1 MKSLYSSLI
10 VPALLITA
18 IGCQPQPSALTDAQ
32 KAAIAD
38 SARAVVQDVVR
49 GIHNLN
55 GPAVFA
61 RISSDPDARFLENGF
76 LYASYRAFKDSLF
89 GDFPALDSLAIESDA
104 SDVVV
109 LGAEAAVVTE
119 SFHFAATTKA
129 GEDLEGQGVASI
141 VVQLRAGRWQI
152 VHSHESELNVAGV
165 DTTFAPAPEAERS
178 SRKK

>member
-1 MKSLYSSLI
+1 MKTSRSTFILLAFVI
-10 VPALLITA
+10 VAFA
-18 IGCQPQPSALTDAQ
+18 CQPQPSALTDAQ
-32 KAAIAD
+32 KAVIAD

-49 GIHNLN
+49 GVQNLN
-55 GPAVFA
+55 AQAVFA
-61 RISSDPDARFLENGF
+61 RFSSDPDARFLENGF
-76 LYASYRAFKDSLF
+76 LYASYSAFKDSLT
-89 GDFPALDSLAIESDA
+89 GDLPTLDSLSAQIDA

-119 SFHFAATTKA
+119 SFHFMARTKA

-152 VHSHESELNVAGV
+152 VHSHESELNVAV
-165 DTTFAPAPEAERS
+165 EDSTSAQPPEAERS

>member
-1 MKSLYSSLI
+1 MKRSLSSLV
-10 VPALLITA
+10 VPAFVIIA
-18 IGCQPQPSALTDAQ
+18 FACQPQPSSLTDAQ

-49 GIHNLN
+49 GVQGLN

-61 RISSDPDARFLENGF
+61 RFSSDPDARFLENGF
-76 LYASYRAFKDSLF
+76 LYASYSAFKDSLY
-89 GDFPALDSLAIESDA
+89 GDFPTLDSLSAQIVA

-109 LGAEAAVVTE
+109 LGAEAAVITE
-119 SFHFAATTKA
+119 SFRFKAMTKA

-152 VHSHESELNVAGV
+152 VHSHESELNVTEE
-165 DTTFAPAPEAERS
+165 DTTLAPAPAAERS

>member
-1 MKSLYSSLI
+1 MKTTLSGCI
-10 VPALLITA
+10 VLALVIMA
-18 IGCQPQPSALTDAQ
+18 FACQPQPTALTDAQ

-49 GIHNLN
+49 GVQNLN

-61 RISSDPDARFLENGF
+61 RISSDPDARFVENGF
-76 LYASYRAFKDSLF
+76 LYASYSAFKDSLY
-89 GDFPALDSLAIESDA
+89 GDFPTLDSLNAQIDG

-141 VVQLRAGRWQI
+141 IVQLRAGRWQI
-152 VHSHESELNVAGV
+152 VHSHESELNVAEL
-165 DTTFAPAPEAERS
+165 DTTVAPLPAAERS

>member
-1 MKSLYSSLI
+1 MKSFLSSLI
-10 VPALLITA
+10 VLALVIIA
-18 IGCQPQPSALTDAQ
+18 SGCQPQPLALTDVQ

-38 SARAVVQDVVR
+38 SARAVVQDVVK
-49 GIHNLN
+49 GVQNLN
-55 GPAVFA
+55 GPGVFA

-76 LYASYRAFKDSLF
+76 LYASYGAFKDSLY
-89 GDFPALDSLAIESDA
+89 GDLPTLDSLSIQSVA

-119 SFHFAATTKA
+119 SFRFTAATKA

-152 VHSHESELNVAGV
+152 VHSHESELNAAEV
-165 DTTFAPAPEAERS
+165 DTTLAPAPAAERS